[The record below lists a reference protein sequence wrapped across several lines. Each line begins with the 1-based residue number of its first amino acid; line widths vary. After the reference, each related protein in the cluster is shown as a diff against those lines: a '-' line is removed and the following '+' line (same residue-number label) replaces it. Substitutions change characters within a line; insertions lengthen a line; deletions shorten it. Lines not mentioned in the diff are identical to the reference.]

1 MGRAEVKL
9 ISNMALEEL
18 ILLPCGGKYLAMGE
32 EHLKMSYTPGV
43 IRSVLPRG
51 LW

>member
-18 ILLPCGGKYLAMGE
+18 ILLPCGGKYLATEE
-32 EHLKMSYTPGV
+32 EHLKMSCASGV
-43 IRSVLPRG
+43 SRSVLPIG

>member
-1 MGRAEVKL
+1 MGRVEVKL

-18 ILLPCGGKYLAMGE
+18 VLLPCGGKYLAMEE
-32 EHLKMSYTPGV
+32 EHKVSCAPGV
-43 IRSVLPRG
+43 SRSVLPRG